1 MFLFI
6 AAISAVMIKLYEKQ
20 KRNQPVISSLINTT
34 GTDHNTLHPA
44 VQENTI
50 QTIAD
55 VYKDKWMKAVTD
67 DKDNIITFLQ
77 IFCLWSFNW
86 VQWQIWVK
94 EMGHAWLAV
103 EKRAQ
108 TWTGVIT

>member
-1 MFLFI
+1 MI
-6 AAISAVMIKLYEKQ
+6 AAISAVMIKLYEK
-20 KRNQPVISSLINTT
+20 LLADCHINTT
-34 GTDHNTLHPA
+34 GTGHNTLHPA

-77 IFCLWSFNW
+77 MFCLWSFNW
-86 VQWQIWVK
+86 VWWQIWVR
-94 EMGHAWLAV
+94 EMGQAWLAADKQEHRHGLV
-103 EKRAQ
+103 L
-108 TWTGVIT
+108 